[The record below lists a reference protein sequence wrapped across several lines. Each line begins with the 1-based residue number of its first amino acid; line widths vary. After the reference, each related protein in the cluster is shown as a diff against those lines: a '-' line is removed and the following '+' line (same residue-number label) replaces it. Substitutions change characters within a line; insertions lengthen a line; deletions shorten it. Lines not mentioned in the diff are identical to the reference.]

1 MAGLQNIK
9 IIFSDIDGTLLPF
22 DGKDLTATG
31 RLITELSRRGYIFVL
46 CTGRGTHNIPR
57 ELLDA
62 PGLRYAVTANG
73 ALITDLQTSEVI
85 YRNTVP
91 RETAKRLTEFL
102 RGYRG
107 VAFSYRDGRHYL
119 DMTPDGRRPDTSSV
133 SLKDWMNTAR
143 LMPFSEYLAEP
154 ESEFVDKVGF
164 ATYDAEAREAV
175 MRDFPAQPFASGLA
189 LTTSGIWN
197 VEFNAAGTSKGR
209 AARFLLDHLG
219 LTPAC
224 MLAAGD
230 NVNDIPML
238 KLAAVSLAP
247 ADAIPEVL
255 AAAGVHV
262 APASEDGVENF
273 LKQLL

>member
-1 MAGLQNIK
+1 MAELQNIK

-255 AAAGVHV
+255 AAAAVHV

>member
-1 MAGLQNIK
+1 MAELQNIK

-133 SLKDWMNTAR
+133 SLKDWMDTAR

-164 ATYDAEAREAV
+164 ATYDAGAREAV

>member
-1 MAGLQNIK
+1 MAELQNIK

-133 SLKDWMNTAR
+133 SLKDWMDTAR

-175 MRDFPAQPFASGLA
+175 MRDFPVQPFASGLA

>member
-1 MAGLQNIK
+1 MAELQNIK